1 MSEFERYLASP
12 SDRGDTSPE
21 KLRGYGREAAESYIK
36 DERPLNE
43 SIAEFAKEAKLNGE
57 QVKRVVE
64 YANNDTFASLFKLG
78 HDKNITF
85 PMADASAVQQT
96 MGSTITKTA
105 HVQPTLPKKRY
116 IPGQENADLEGMFD
130 IQSNEEQEK
139 LASYEADRSES
150 TRKFL
155 NLSTAKKRIDSDLEA
170 AGVIFTE
177 KLAHFVD
184 VCREAHREGNDPAVI
199 GAAIESAT
207 PSEGLVRVLKTK
219 LGSLVH
225 FGHLEKVAMAGMAVM
240 PGNPVSDMTTD
251 LEQVASRLVALQQA
265 SSRTQMAM
273 SELLSVLKGPSME
286 PPTSQLFQPGGQ
298 PPPAGPMA
306 GPPPPAPPGPMA
318 GPPAS
323 ATPPLPPAGPQPP
336 VAPGG

>member
-1 MSEFERYLASP
+1 MSEFERYLSSP
-12 SDRGDTSPE
+12 SDRGATSPE
-21 KLRGYGREAAESYIK
+21 QLRSYGREAAESYIK
-36 DERPLNE
+36 EERPLND
-43 SIAEFAKEAKLNGE
+43 SIARFAKEANLNGE

-85 PMADASAVQQT
+85 PMADASAVQQN
-96 MGSTITKTA
+96 MGKTITKTA

-116 IPGQENADLEGMFD
+116 IPGQENADLEGMFG

-170 AGVIFTE
+170 TGVIFTE

-184 VCREAHREGNDPAVI
+184 VCREAHREGNDPAII
-199 GAAIESAT
+199 GAAIESAS
-207 PSEGLVRVLKTK
+207 PSDGLAKVLKTK
-219 LGSLVH
+219 LAGLAH
-225 FGHLEKVAMAGMAVM
+225 FGHLEKVAMSGMAVM

-251 LEQVASRLVALQQA
+251 LEQVANRLVARQQA

-298 PPPAGPMA
+298 PPMGQPSMGQPPMTPPQQPAE
-306 GPPPPAPPGPMA
+306 PAPA
-318 GPPAS
+318 A
-323 ATPPLPPAGPQPP
+323 PQPP
-336 VAPGG
+336 MMPRG